1 MREITVESGGT
12 VDVVRVCL
20 DIVVESYAETT
31 AAISCRGLT
40 RKPGSG
46 VFISSRLYEDEELTS
61 ESEPDWSVSIVSLI
75 NQVTGGGGMARA
87 DGDSEKEPDAKQ
99 GFGEVRLS
107 GRDFLTRDVLF
118 DFFGVSS

>member
-20 DIVVESYAETT
+20 DIVVESEAESKRRVQSELPYAETT

-61 ESEPDWSVSIVSLI
+61 ESEPDWSVSIV
-75 NQVTGGGGMARA
+75 
-87 DGDSEKEPDAKQ
+87 
-99 GFGEVRLS
+99 
-107 GRDFLTRDVLF
+107 
-118 DFFGVSS
+118 